1 MTDVDDIN
9 DQYDNNSD
17 DTINININI
26 NEIQTYFDE
35 CFDMLSEMSFLIE
48 NYCEEN
54 NLPIFNKPNKH
65 NIVIDYFLND
75 PLAFPE

>member
-17 DTINININI
+17 DTININ
-26 NEIQTYFDE
+26 EIQTYYDE

-65 NIVIDYFLND
+65 DIVIEYFLND
-75 PLAFPE
+75 PVGFPK